1 MRAWGTAT
9 AAILGV
15 VLAGTSTQIAL
26 QRAPAQPAPTQ
37 EEEPARR
44 LLFSSGISTEL
55 GANWVERQQLPL
67 PPSEKLA
74 PFSPPVKFLEFVA
87 FEDSRTNS
95 ALRIATTTNP
105 FLGQNEVTLDAQMHG
120 AANSGQNFIEYLFY
134 FFFPPPGD
142 CVEGASAA
150 YERAV
155 KDASGEDQRTRDLT
169 IYSECKPSPL
179 LEDFYSWQ
187 LSPGVL
193 FQSTDGVKGARGNY
207 PKFYVPPME
216 KLEANGLTFFIFEA
230 LGQTQLDLRAVNHFN
245 LPDDLQG
252 AQTDYFWAV
261 GAPSPFPFLKDAQRK
276 NVLIIQVAYAAI
288 GLGPNER
295 HNFRR
300 LLKQMHA
307 P

>member
-26 QRAPAQPAPTQ
+26 QRASAQSASTQ
-37 EEEPARR
+37 EEEPARH

-55 GANWVERQQLPL
+55 GANWRNT
-67 PPSEKLA
+67 SN
-74 PFSPPVKFLEFVA
+74 FHF
-87 FEDSRTNS
+87 R
-95 ALRIATTTNP
+95 LRRN
-105 FLGQNEVTLDAQMHG
+105 LRLDAQLHG
-120 AANSGQNFIEYLFY
+120 AANSGQSFIEYLFY

-155 KDASGEDQRTRDLT
+155 KDASGEDQRTPNLS

-179 LEDFYSWQ
+179 LGDFYSWQ
-187 LSPGVL
+187 LSRGVL
-193 FQSTDGVKGARGNY
+193 FQSTDGVKGARGSY

-230 LGQTQLDLRAVNHFN
+230 LGQTQLDLRAVDHFN

-261 GAPSPFPFLKDAQRK
+261 GAPSPFPFLKDTQRK
-276 NVLIIQVAYAAI
+276 NVLIIQVAYATI

-295 HNFRR
+295 ANFRR
-300 LLKQMHA
+300 LLKQIV
-307 P
+307 PTENIIRPERF

>member
-1 MRAWGTAT
+1 MSAWGTAT

-26 QRAPAQPAPTQ
+26 QRAPAQPASTQ
-37 EEEPARR
+37 EEERARH

-87 FEDSRTNS
+87 FEDPGTNS

-105 FLGQNEVTLDAQMHG
+105 FLGQNEVTLDAQMHS
-120 AANSGQNFIEYLFY
+120 AADSRQSFIEYLFY

-155 KDASGEDQRTRDLT
+155 KDASGEDQRTPDLS

-179 LEDFYSWQ
+179 LGDFYFWQ

-193 FQSTDGVKGARGNY
+193 FQSTDGVKGARGSY
-207 PKFYVPPME
+207 SKFYVPPME

-230 LGQTQLDLRAVNHFN
+230 FGQTQLDLRAVNHFN

-261 GAPSPFPFLKDAQRK
+261 GASSPFPFLKDAQRK
-276 NVLIIQVAYAAI
+276 NVLIIQVAYATI
-288 GLGPNER
+288 GLGPDER
-295 HNFRR
+295 ANFRR

>member
-1 MRAWGTAT
+1 MYRATRRVSSDGRCIVESQPVSCASNKWTRVLSAKTRAVIMRTWGTAT

-193 FQSTDGVKGARGNY
+193 FQSTDGVKGARGTIRS
-207 PKFYVPPME
+207 FM
-216 KLEANGLTFFIFEA
+216 F
-230 LGQTQLDLRAVNHFN
+230 LRWRNWK
-245 LPDDLQG
+245 
-252 AQTDYFWAV
+252 QTD
-261 GAPSPFPFLKDAQRK
+261 
-276 NVLIIQVAYAAI
+276 
-288 GLGPNER
+288 
-295 HNFRR
+295 
-300 LLKQMHA
+300 
-307 P
+307 